1 MFVIV
6 GLGNPGREYAKTRHN
21 VGFMTID
28 KIAERLNI
36 SVNKKGFRSVY
47 GEGRLGGTRVVLAKP
62 ETFMNNSGWAVGDL
76 LKWYKPQHD
85 ELIVIYDDIDLPCGA
100 LRIRTNGSAG
110 THNGMRSIESLIG
123 FEDFP
128 RIRVGIGKPAHGLID
143 HVLGVPTDEEAKLI
157 DGAMMQAAEAAE
169 LIIAGKP
176 EEAQTRFN
184 YKPPKKQKA
193 ERGMQSAKFR
203 YVPQRELS
211 AFSKCEEVFFENTD
225 MDPNAVNAPD
235 YPFGIEQIK
244 DAEARLVRFAPLIE
258 KAFPE
263 TAPRH
268 GIIESELKAVQNF
281 QKQLLKRGGCSETVP
296 AGSLFIK
303 ADSELPVAGSVKAR
317 GGIYEVLKHTEKLAL
332 EHGLIT
338 TDSDYST
345 LLEKREFFSKYK
357 IQVGS
362 TGNLGLSI
370 GIASAAL
377 GYDVTVHMSADAKQW
392 KKDLLREKG
401 VDVIE
406 YQTDYSEAVR
416 QGRKLSDA
424 DPSSYFIDD
433 ENSVDL
439 FMGYAVAALR
449 LQTQLSAHGVS
460 VDAEHPLFVYLPCG
474 VGGAP
479 GGITFGLKKLFG
491 DAVHCFF
498 VEPVNAPC
506 MLAAF
511 AKGEC
516 VPVAEFGLSG
526 KTQADGLAVGC
537 TSKLVFEAMRKTL
550 DGEFTVSDGRLL
562 PLLRLLN
569 GSEGIFVEPSAAI
582 SAAAYMGMMGESCTD
597 YLKKHG
603 LDEKMSRAAHIL
615 WATGG
620 GLVPETERKE
630 LCGTGAKR

>member
-1 MFVIV
+1 
-6 GLGNPGREYAKTRHN
+6 
-21 VGFMTID
+21 
-28 KIAERLNI
+28 
-36 SVNKKGFRSVY
+36 
-47 GEGRLGGTRVVLAKP
+47 
-62 ETFMNNSGWAVGDL
+62 
-76 LKWYKPQHD
+76 
-85 ELIVIYDDIDLPCGA
+85 
-100 LRIRTNGSAG
+100 
-110 THNGMRSIESLIG
+110 MRSIESLIG

-143 HVLGVPTDEEAKLI
+143 HVLGVPNDEEAKLI

-225 MDPNAVNAPD
+225 MDPNAVNAPE

-244 DAEARLVRFAPLIE
+244 DAEVRLVRFAPLIE

-268 GIIESELKAVQNF
+268 GIIESRLEAVPNY
-281 QKQLLKRGGCSETVP
+281 QKQLLKRGGCSEAVP

-424 DPSSYFIDD
+424 DPTSYFIDD

-449 LQTQLSAHGVS
+449 LRTQLSAHGVS

-516 VPVAEFGLSG
+516 VPVVEFGLSG

-537 TSKLVFEAMRKTL
+537 ASKLVFEAMRKTL

-620 GLVPETERKE
+620 GLVPETERNE

>member
-1 MFVIV
+1 
-6 GLGNPGREYAKTRHN
+6 
-21 VGFMTID
+21 
-28 KIAERLNI
+28 
-36 SVNKKGFRSVY
+36 
-47 GEGRLGGTRVVLAKP
+47 
-62 ETFMNNSGWAVGDL
+62 
-76 LKWYKPQHD
+76 
-85 ELIVIYDDIDLPCGA
+85 
-100 LRIRTNGSAG
+100 
-110 THNGMRSIESLIG
+110 
-123 FEDFP
+123 
-128 RIRVGIGKPAHGLID
+128 
-143 HVLGVPTDEEAKLI
+143 
-157 DGAMMQAAEAAE
+157 
-169 LIIAGKP
+169 
-176 EEAQTRFN
+176 
-184 YKPPKKQKA
+184 
-193 ERGMQSAKFR
+193 MQSAKFR

-268 GIIESELKAVQNF
+268 GIIESELKAVPNF
-281 QKQLLKRGGCSETVP
+281 QKQLLKRGGCSEAVP

-424 DPSSYFIDD
+424 DPTSYFIDD

-449 LQTQLSAHGVS
+449 LRTQLSAHGVS

-537 TSKLVFEAMRKTL
+537 ASKLVFEAMRKTL

-603 LDEKMSRAAHIL
+603 LYGKMSRAAHIL

-620 GLVPETERKE
+620 GLVPETERNE

>member
-1 MFVIV
+1 M
-6 GLGNPGREYAKTRHN
+6 
-21 VGFMTID
+21 
-28 KIAERLNI
+28 
-36 SVNKKGFRSVY
+36 
-47 GEGRLGGTRVVLAKP
+47 
-62 ETFMNNSGWAVGDL
+62 
-76 LKWYKPQHD
+76 
-85 ELIVIYDDIDLPCGA
+85 
-100 LRIRTNGSAG
+100 
-110 THNGMRSIESLIG
+110 
-123 FEDFP
+123 
-128 RIRVGIGKPAHGLID
+128 
-143 HVLGVPTDEEAKLI
+143 
-157 DGAMMQAAEAAE
+157 
-169 LIIAGKP
+169 
-176 EEAQTRFN
+176 
-184 YKPPKKQKA
+184 
-193 ERGMQSAKFR
+193 
-203 YVPQRELS
+203 
-211 AFSKCEEVFFENTD
+211 
-225 MDPNAVNAPD
+225 
-235 YPFGIEQIK
+235 
-244 DAEARLVRFAPLIE
+244 RFAPLIE

-268 GIIESELKAVQNF
+268 GIIESELKAVPNY

-424 DPSSYFIDD
+424 DPTSYFIDD

-449 LQTQLSAHGVS
+449 LRTQLSAHGVS

-537 TSKLVFEAMRKTL
+537 ASKLVFEAMRKTL

-620 GLVPETERKE
+620 GLVPETERNE

>member
-85 ELIVIYDDIDLPCGA
+85 ELVVIYDDIDLPCGA
-100 LRIRTNGSAG
+100 LRIRMNGSAG
-110 THNGMRSIESLIG
+110 THNGMRSIESLQRTLPHPLKMRKAPSA
-123 FEDFP
+123 EHN
-128 RIRVGIGKPAHGLID
+128 GIL
-143 HVLGVPTDEEAKLI
+143 
-157 DGAMMQAAEAAE
+157 
-169 LIIAGKP
+169 
-176 EEAQTRFN
+176 R
-184 YKPPKKQKA
+184 
-193 ERGMQSAKFR
+193 
-203 YVPQRELS
+203 
-211 AFSKCEEVFFENTD
+211 
-225 MDPNAVNAPD
+225 
-235 YPFGIEQIK
+235 
-244 DAEARLVRFAPLIE
+244 
-258 KAFPE
+258 
-263 TAPRH
+263 TA
-268 GIIESELKAVQNF
+268 
-281 QKQLLKRGGCSETVP
+281 

-424 DPSSYFIDD
+424 DPTSYFIDD

-449 LQTQLSAHGVS
+449 LRTQLSAHGVS
-460 VDAEHPLFVYLPCG
+460 VDAEHPLKVLRI
-474 VGGAP
+474 A
-479 GGITFGLKKLFG
+479 
-491 DAVHCFF
+491 
-498 VEPVNAPC
+498 
-506 MLAAF
+506 
-511 AKGEC
+511 
-516 VPVAEFGLSG
+516 S
-526 KTQADGLAVGC
+526 KT
-537 TSKLVFEAMRKTL
+537 SFEAQPTA
-550 DGEFTVSDGRLL
+550 S
-562 PLLRLLN
+562 
-569 GSEGIFVEPSAAI
+569 PSA
-582 SAAAYMGMMGESCTD
+582 
-597 YLKKHG
+597 
-603 LDEKMSRAAHIL
+603 
-615 WATGG
+615 
-620 GLVPETERKE
+620 
-630 LCGTGAKR
+630 

>member
-21 VGFMTID
+21 VGLMTID

-76 LKWYKPQHD
+76 LNWYKPQHD

-100 LRIRTNGSAG
+100 LRIRMNGSAG

-143 HVLGVPTDEEAKLI
+143 HVLGVPNDEEAKLI

-268 GIIESELKAVQNF
+268 GIIESELKAVPNF

-449 LQTQLSAHGVS
+449 LRAQLSAHGVS
-460 VDAEHPLFVYLPCG
+460 VDA
-474 VGGAP
+474 
-479 GGITFGLKKLFG
+479 
-491 DAVHCFF
+491 
-498 VEPVNAPC
+498 
-506 MLAAF
+506 
-511 AKGEC
+511 EC

-537 TSKLVFEAMRKTL
+537 ASKLVFEAMRKTL

-620 GLVPETERKE
+620 GLVPETERNE

>member
-1 MFVIV
+1 MFIIV
-6 GLGNPGREYAKTRHN
+6 GLGNPGREYAATRHN

-28 KIAERLNI
+28 KLAERLNI
-36 SVNKKGFRSVY
+36 SVSKKGFRSTY

-62 ETFMNNSGWAVGDL
+62 ETFMNNSGWAVSDL
-76 LKWYKPQHD
+76 LNWYKPQHD

-100 LRIRTNGSAG
+100 LRIRMNGSAG
-110 THNGMRSIESLIG
+110 THNGMRSIDQQLG

-143 HVLGVPTDEEAKLI
+143 HVLGVPNEEEAKLI
-157 DGAMMQAAEAAE
+157 GAAVAQAAEAAE
-169 LIIAGKP
+169 LIVAGKH
-176 EEAQTRFN
+176 EEAQTKFN
-184 YKPPKKQKA
+184 YKPPKKQKQ
-193 ERGMQSAKFR
+193 ERGAHSSKLR
-203 YVPQRELS
+203 YVPQTELS
-211 AFSKCEEVFFENTD
+211 ALSKGTELFFENTD
-225 MDPNAVNAPD
+225 KRPNAVNAPD
-235 YPFGIEQIK
+235 YPFNLEQIRE
-244 DAEARLVRFAPLIE
+244 AEARLARFAPLIE

-263 TAPRH
+263 TAAKH
-268 GIIESELKAVQNF
+268 GIIESEMAEVPNF
-281 QKQLLKRGGCSETVP
+281 QAQLLKRGGLENVKS
-296 AGSLFIK
+296 GKLFIK
-303 ADSELPVAGSVKAR
+303 LDSELPVAGSVKAR
-317 GGIYEVLKHTEKLAL
+317 GGIYEVLKHTEELAL

-338 TDSDYST
+338 ETSDYST
-345 LLEKREFFSKYK
+345 LLEKRDFFSKYK

-392 KKDLLREKG
+392 KKALLREKG
-401 VDVIE
+401 VNVVE

-416 QGRKLSDA
+416 RGRALSEA
-424 DPSSYFIDD
+424 DPMSYFIDD
-433 ENSVDL
+433 ENSVAL

-449 LQTQLSAHGVS
+449 LKTQLSAQGVN

-479 GGITFGLKKLFG
+479 GGIAFGLKKLFG

-506 MLAAF
+506 ILAAF

-516 VPVAEFGLSG
+516 VPVTELGLSG
-526 KTQADGLAVGC
+526 RTQADGLAVGC
-537 TSKLVFEAMRKTL
+537 ASKLVFEAMRNVL

-582 SAAAYMGMMGESCTD
+582 SAAAYMGMLGESCAE
-597 YLKKHG
+597 YLKKQG
-603 LDEKMSRAAHIL
+603 LEEKMGEAVHIL

-620 GLVPETERKE
+620 GLVPAAERAE
-630 LCGTGAKR
+630 LCGTAPVR